1 MAMRND
7 RKEKKYGNKDEEK
20 KERRRLEN
28 NAKD

>member
-7 RKEKKYGNKDEEK
+7 RKEKKYKNEDEDG

-28 NAKD
+28 SAKD

>member
-7 RKEKKYGNKDEEK
+7 RKENRYRNEDEER
-20 KERRRLEN
+20 KERKRLED